1 MKESNM
7 LIADIGDCVEITEK
21 SMKKG
26 ENFTAGSRL
35 VDGLSIDEDGE
46 IVRDRIQLGEDG
58 IIVVLLTISRENG
71 EVLQGPDIIAR
82 GTTFTEENVTE
93 LKSLV
98 IKNIITNNKRAFRD
112 MAEVRS
118 VIRKTARNYAYKRI
132 KHSPMIIPIIT
143 EI

>member
-1 MKESNM
+1 
-7 LIADIGDCVEITEK
+7 
-21 SMKKG
+21 MKKEWKYKYLNIQAI
-26 ENFTAGSRL
+26 ENG
-35 VDGLSIDEDGE
+35 
-46 IVRDRIQLGEDG
+46 IVNQNKYDKIEVVISLESLG
-58 IIVVLLTISRENG
+58 ITLENG